1 MSTLDPLRDLATR
14 LSDDFG
20 KAFTI
25 KELTGSSYDPGSG
38 TVTNDYTDH
47 AVTGVVRSYR
57 EDLIDGSLVQ
67 VGDLSVHV
75 PAAQLAFT
83 PDTDDDVILDGT
95 SWSVVNVRRT
105 YSGDQVAYFRLQ
117 VRK

>member
-25 KELTGSSYDPGSG
+25 KELTGSTYDPGTG
-38 TVTNDYTDH
+38 TNVPSYTDH

-57 EDLIDGSLVQ
+57 EDLIDGSSVQ
-67 VGDLSVHV
+67 VGDLSVQV
-75 PAAQLAFT
+75 PAAQLTFT
-83 PDTDDDVILDGT
+83 PDTDDDVILDGNT
-95 SWSVVNVRRT
+95 WSVVNVRRT
-105 YSGDQVAYFRLQ
+105 YGGDQVAYFRLQ